1 MRDMQAQMKV
11 MEESFAR
18 RLKSELEH
26 NERKLDQKI
35 DLLHRGG
42 HFGRKT
48 KHTFSQA
55 ESSNTSLE
63 SSIDSRELEESDD
76 SQAFASAK
84 EFEDSTVQTQQ
95 RPDDLGL
102 FEHDER
108 SARETDEVSS
118 STEAADG
125 IDERLRHSSDDSD
138 PDEYLPPSSNLS
150 ASGPD
155 SNPSNDSEDSLDF
168 LSPRKRASRQAAI
181 STLSADMDKFSF
193 HSFQSKS

>member
-1 MRDMQAQMKV
+1 
-11 MEESFAR
+11 
-18 RLKSELEH
+18 
-26 NERKLDQKI
+26 
-35 DLLHRGG
+35 
-42 HFGRKT
+42 
-48 KHTFSQA
+48 
-55 ESSNTSLE
+55 
-63 SSIDSRELEESDD
+63 
-76 SQAFASAK
+76 
-84 EFEDSTVQTQQ
+84 VQTQQ